1 MEVLV
6 WGHRRRWAGVRTVFW
21 SVEDD
26 VDVTRVVVH
35 KVDLVVGHHPARG
48 ARRGRLLGGHTGITA
63 HTLRSVP
70 AGGRTPPPNPLP
82 KLHGPSGTHSFITSI
97 SLRFDGEDIGQPPQ
111 AGLLR
116 PDVPPAAPGGSNCTI
131 EPSVENGRTLG
142 RLSSDRRVWVQ
153 AERFPPQA
161 KFLETPYKRT

>member
-1 MEVLV
+1 M
-6 WGHRRRWAGVRTVFW
+6 RTVFW

-35 KVDLVVGHHPARG
+35 QVDLVVGHHPARG
-48 ARRGRLLGGHTGITA
+48 ARRGRFLGGHTGITA

-116 PDVPPAAPGGSNCTI
+116 PDVPPAS
-131 EPSVENGRTLG
+131 
-142 RLSSDRRVWVQ
+142 Q
-153 AERFPPQA
+153 A
-161 KFLETPYKRT
+161 L